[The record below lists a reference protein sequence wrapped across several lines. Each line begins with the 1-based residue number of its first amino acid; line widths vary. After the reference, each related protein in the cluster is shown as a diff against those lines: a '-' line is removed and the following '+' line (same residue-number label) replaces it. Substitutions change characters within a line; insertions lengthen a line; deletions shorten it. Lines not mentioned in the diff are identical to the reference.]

1 MIRFGG
7 LPPAHPGLIQPL
19 RASTA
24 WIQILWPAPPVIN
37 LCCCILT
44 SWRGSTGL
52 AQRDGTKKPAI
63 GAVNTTSGK
72 PKEALTAV
80 SAAPRR
86 RRLTIRELLKPHS
99 LSLGLGFLAVLGEA
113 LANLLQ
119 PWPLKIVLDEVFKG
133 HAGSSG
139 LPHFVYAY
147 LGPDKLAAVK
157 FACIAVL
164 AIALLDAV
172 STYAEKYLTTSV
184 GQWVTYDL
192 RRALYA
198 HMQRLSIAFHDQKR
212 TGDLISRVTSD
223 VDDIQSFIAS
233 GLLSSFINV
242 ITLAGMV
249 GVMFWLNWRFT
260 LIALSV
266 APLLFFVVY
275 TYTRRIKQA
284 ARKVRKKESIV
295 FSVVEEV
302 LSSIRVV
309 KAFARERYEQERLEE
324 ASLEEVESSL
334 RARSLKAKLT
344 PLVDLIVAAGTCLVL
359 WFGAQLTLKGALS
372 VGSMVLFIQYLSKMY
387 KPMQELSK
395 MTDTYSKA
403 AVGYERIQEIL
414 QTDNEVRDLRG
425 ARVVKKLSGKIEFEH
440 VTFSYSPDQP
450 IIRDMSFR
458 IDPGQVAALVGPT
471 GVGKTTIVSLVPR
484 FYDPD
489 EGVVK
494 IDGIDVRQIK
504 QQSLRQQISYVLQEN
519 VLFHGPLWQNIA
531 YGKPEA
537 SRKEIIRA
545 AELANAME
553 FIDKLPQGFD
563 TIVGERGMTL
573 SGGQR
578 QRIAIARAVIRNTPI
593 LMLDEPTSGLDAA
606 SEKLVFAA
614 LDRLMEGKTTIVIA
628 HRLSTVRRAD
638 VIFVVNEGAIV
649 EQGTHEK
656 LLKAGGLYAE
666 LYSLQFKG
674 EDAA

>member
-1 MIRFGG
+1 
-7 LPPAHPGLIQPL
+7 LVE
-19 RASTA
+19 RACEAESGHIVVQSTSTK
-24 WIQILWPAPPVIN
+24 PV
-37 LCCCILT
+37 
-44 SWRGSTGL
+44 
-52 AQRDGTKKPAI
+52 DGPVATVRKRK
-63 GAVNTTSGK
+63 
-72 PKEALTAV
+72 
-80 SAAPRR
+80 
-86 RRLTIRELLKPHS
+86 RLTLRELLKPHTLS
-99 LSLGLGFLAVLGEA
+99 LSFGFLAVLGETI
-113 LANLLQ
+113 ANLLQ

-133 HAGSSG
+133 HGGKSDFPG
-139 LPHFVYAY
+139 LVNHF
-147 LGPDKLAAVK
+147 LGTDKLGTVK

-164 AIALLDAV
+164 AIAVLDAV

-192 RRALYA
+192 RRAIYA
-198 HMQRLSIAFHDQKR
+198 HMQRLSLAFHDQNR

-233 GLLSSFINV
+233 GLLSSLINV
-242 ITLAGMV
+242 LTLIGMI

-266 APLLFFVVY
+266 APILFFVVF
-275 TYTRRIKQA
+275 TYTRRIKKA
-284 ARKVRKKESIV
+284 TRKVRKKESVV

-302 LSSIRVV
+302 LSSMRVV

-324 ASLEEVESSL
+324 ASLDEVESSL
-334 RARSLKAKLT
+334 RARTLKAKLT

-359 WFGAQLTLKGALS
+359 WFGARMTLSGALS
-372 VGSMVLFIQYLSKMY
+372 VGSMVLFVQYLSKMY

-425 ARVVKKLSGKIEFEH
+425 AKAVKKLRGKIEFDH
-440 VTFSYSPDQP
+440 VSFAYSTDRP
-450 IIRDMSFR
+450 IIKDITFC
-458 IDPGQVAALVGPT
+458 IEPEQVAALVGPT

-484 FYDPD
+484 FYDPIQ
-489 EGVVK
+489 GVVK
-494 IDGIDVRQIK
+494 IDGTDVKRFK
-504 QQSLRQQISYVLQEN
+504 QQSLRQHISYVLQES
-519 VLFHGPLWQNIA
+519 VLFHGSLWQNIA

-537 SRKEIIRA
+537 SRKGIVRA

-553 FIDKLPQGFD
+553 FIEKLPQGLD

-578 QRIAIARAVIRNTPI
+578 QRIAIARAIIRNTPI
-593 LMLDEPTSGLDAA
+593 LMLDEPTSALDAA
-606 SEKLVFAA
+606 SEKLVFEA

-628 HRLSTVRRAD
+628 HRLSTIRRAD
-638 VIFVVNEGAIV
+638 VIFVVNEGTIV
-649 EQGTHEK
+649 EQGKFDE
-656 LLKAGGLYAE
+656 LLRAGGLFAE
-666 LYSLQFKG
+666 LHRLQFEG
-674 EDAA
+674 ENVA